1 MFEPHRNSRG
11 VICILLAGLVV
22 ASDAFAPPAVTL
34 GLRGAAS
41 QGAGG
46 GGSLCRGSSCRR
58 QALTVKGLLKCRASA
73 TLVPGDASSTA
84 AGGGQVAAWRQGLDI
99 KAWGAEIR
107 ALESEAMEN
116 MGADDL
122 KHLQKMRLWYNF
134 MYVAG
139 VLSAGFCQLPFN
151 PMSAILLSTAICMR
165 WTMIGHHTCHGGY
178 NSLVEPTSRFHRS
191 NFARGGLRRV
201 LDWCDWMLPEAWDV
215 EHNFMHHYMLGET
228 SDPDLLEKNANHVRT
243 SKMPLLFKF
252 ITMGKYML
260 IWKWYYYAPNT
271 LKEMFNRQNSL
282 TAKKED
288 SIVQPFNLPLVDGDF
303 NGATQHA
310 TFTYCVKEMLKL
322 NFAPGKALASVLSP
336 YFLRHFVAIPLAF
349 YAFFGQAAALA
360 ALANVFLAEVCSN
373 SSSTPCKL
381 IF

>member
-1 MFEPHRNSRG
+1 MYEPVRNSRG
-11 VICILLAGLVV
+11 VTCVLLAGLVV
-22 ASDAFAPPAVTL
+22 ASEAFSPPQVSL
-34 GLRGAAS
+34 GLRGTAFK
-41 QGAGG
+41 GAGG
-46 GGSLCRGSSCRR
+46 GGSLCRGVSHRR
-58 QALTVKGLLKCRASA
+58 QASTGNALLNCRASA
-73 TLVPGDASSTA
+73 TLMPGDASSMPA
-84 AGGGQVAAWRQGLDI
+84 EGGQLAEWRQKLDL
-99 KAWGAEIR
+99 KAWGTEIR

-122 KHLQKMRLWYNF
+122 KHLQKMRLWYNA

-139 VLSAGFCQLPFN
+139 VLSAGFCQLPLN
-151 PMSAILLSTAICMR
+151 PLSAILLSTAICMR

-178 NSLVEPTSRFHRS
+178 NSLVEPTDRFHRS

-228 SDPDLLEKNANHVRT
+228 RDPDLLEKNANHVRT
-243 SKMPLLFKF
+243 SNMPLLFKF

-282 TAKKED
+282 AAKKED
-288 SIVQPFNLPLVDGDF
+288 SVVQPFDLPPVDGDYD
-303 NGATQHA
+303 GATQHA

-322 NFAPGKALASVLSP
+322 NFAPGKALASILAP

-349 YAFFGQAAALA
+349 YAFFGQAAAMA
-360 ALANVFLAEVCSN
+360 ALANVFLAEVCPFSN
-373 SSSTPCKL
+373 LMQCWL
-381 IF
+381 IS